1 MRRNEW
7 ITFVL
12 SAALIGAI
20 SIAPAPV
27 RAVAGEDFYISDQ
40 PAAGAGIGAGVSCS
54 EPDVRYTGAAG
65 GMLNDVLGDI
75 YADSD
80 FDSGDT
86 IIICAID
93 GVYSM
98 DGDVVFDDGNFD
110 DDNNVLTA
118 NAATLDLSDIA
129 APGSVTIT
137 TDSDDAGDVVIDAND
152 FAPFDFTDAT
162 ISISNLTIDEAG
174 DNSDGAGIHV
184 LQDQSTD
191 GVSLNLSNVVIKN
204 SSANGS
210 GAAASVDGSITVSDS
225 LFDTNRSLVGS
236 GGAIYARGE
245 VTISDST
252 FVNNL
257 ANSSGGAIQV
267 TGATEVSIVDS
278 VFGAAEDP
286 EVGNQAAEGG
296 DLWISSD
303 IEAVASVAVT
313 NSRFYH
319 GAATDGPGG
328 SAYIECSATEYS
340 GVLVEGAT
348 ASLGDGG
355 ALYLTDDGGCAFDED
370 YSVTIVGS
378 TFDSNFSEDQG
389 GAVASAQNSKTNFA
403 ALLISN
409 SRFVDNRAE
418 DWGGAVNVDHRALTI
433 TGSTFIRNGG
443 RGGGA
448 IETCNGD
455 EDDDEDIHISNSK
468 FIGNESRDEGAQ
480 GWGGAIVFNC
490 IMEHPDLIV
499 KDNTFQGN
507 HADYMGGAIWVDDW
521 DFNESVAFTG
531 NRFLGNV
538 AKGGGAY
545 GVFVP
550 QGTKDT
556 VLLKA
561 FTKNSFRTNAVSDG
575 GFGGRIAALFYDQ
588 LAEASRYRFA
598 EAAVLKGNRLQGSAK
613 RGLVYQ
619 GELPAEDD

>member
-20 SIAPAPV
+20 AIAPAPV

-65 GMLNDVLGDI
+65 GMFNDVLGAI

-118 NAATLDLSDIA
+118 NAATLDLSDIV

-162 ISISNLTIDEAG
+162 VSISDLTIDGAG
-174 DNSDGAGIHV
+174 DDSDGAGIHV

-191 GVSLNLSNVVIKN
+191 GVSLNLSNVVIEN

-252 FVNNL
+252 FVNNFASAL
-257 ANSSGGAIQV
+257 GGAIRI

-278 VFGAAEDP
+278 VFGDAEDP
-286 EVGNQAAEGG
+286 EVGNEADEGG

-303 IEAVASVAVT
+303 IEAVASVEVT
-313 NSRFYH
+313 NSSFFH
-319 GAATDGPGG
+319 GFATVGAGG
-328 SAYIECSATEYS
+328 SAYIQCSAAEYS
-340 GVLVEGAT
+340 GILVAGAT
-348 ASLGDGG
+348 ASQGDGG
-355 ALYLTDDGGCAFDED
+355 GLYLTDDEGCAFDDE

-378 TFDSNFSEDQG
+378 TFDSNFSGNQG

-403 ALLISN
+403 ALHISN
-409 SRFVDNRAE
+409 SRFVDNLAE

-433 TGSTFIRNGG
+433 TGSTFIRNSG

-455 EDDDEDIHISNSK
+455 EDDEDIHISNSK
-468 FIGNESRDEGAQ
+468 FIGNESRDEGAR

-490 IMEHPDLIV
+490 IGEHPDLV
-499 KDNTFQGN
+499 VRENTFRGN
-507 HADYMGGAIWVDDW
+507 RADYMGGAIWIDDW
-521 DFNESVAFTG
+521 DFNGSVAFTG

-561 FTKNSFRTNAVSDG
+561 FTKNSFRTNAVSG
-575 GFGGRIAALFYDQ
+575 GAFGGRIAALFYVQ